1 MSRQVASDG
10 SPVAVYLALPAGDA
24 PDIID
29 RAITAQSTILELGSG
44 PGRITHPLVELGHR
58 VVAVDNSLEMLEHIR
73 VAETVLTD
81 IFTLDLGRRFDAVI
95 AGSHLI
101 NAREESRRMEL
112 LAVCRRHV
120 KSDGIVLIERYPP
133 GWATSPKASSGSI
146 GRVRIDFE
154 PVDVAPDHFRGRV
167 TYRLGP
173 ETWTQ
178 EYDAADVTDQMLTAE
193 SAAMGLRV
201 VDWLDEART
210 WGRLEPAG

>member
-1 MSRQVASDG
+1 M
-10 SPVAVYLALPAGDA
+10 
-24 PDIID
+24 
-29 RAITAQSTILELGSG
+29 
-44 PGRITHPLVELGHR
+44 
-58 VVAVDNSLEMLEHIR
+58 VAVDNSLEMLEHIR

-101 NAREESRRMEL
+101 NAPEQSRRMEL
-112 LAVCRRHV
+112 LAVGRRHV
-120 KSDGIVLIERYPP
+120 KSDGIVPIERYPP
-133 GWATSPKASSGSI
+133 GWVTSPKASSGSI

-167 TYRLGP
+167 TYRLEP

-178 EYDAADVTDQMLTAE
+178 EFDAAEVTDQMLTAE